1 MILDGTVSYDDFK
14 KLFNKNQKIL
24 QEFVLENY
32 DLDTIEDLAQ
42 KKAKKSKKSA
52 KKSRGKNKFESWKF
66 SAKESKTVMLEEMGR
81 LIEPESTNKAQV
93 MHELGNTVLSAVDAD
108 SFNVYLVET
117 DGFITSYKPGTEE
130 RFLFLQLEALTYG
143 QFSEIMLK
151 LEKALPLHRTVHSS
165 SLLSEQQSRPP
176 STRTMFPTK
185 RLDD

>member
-32 DLDTIEDLAQ
+32 DLDTIEDWAQ
-42 KKAKKSKKSA
+42 NKAKKSKKSA

-66 SAKESKTVMLEEMGR
+66 SAKESKTEMLEEMGR
-81 LIEPESTNKAQV
+81 LIEPETMNKAHV

-130 RFLFLQLEALTYG
+130 RFLILQLE
-143 QFSEIMLK
+143 
-151 LEKALPLHRTVHSS
+151 
-165 SLLSEQQSRPP
+165 SLINMDSFQRSC
-176 STRTMFPTK
+176 
-185 RLDD
+185 